1 MKRVSKKRSV
11 IAILLFVVYA
21 VILSYLLF
29 FSSAY
34 GRTSE
39 TGYRYNLKP
48 FLEIKRALLNV
59 EAVGWHYV
67 ILNIGGNILAFMPAG
82 FLIPAMAAKKQNV
95 FTTGV
100 FVFFLS
106 FLAETIQLCTKTGA
120 FDVDDLILNTLGGVL
135 GYVIYKAAALV
146 RKK

>member
-1 MKRVSKKRSV
+1 MKRERKKRSV

-39 TGYRYNLKP
+39 AGYRYNLHP
-48 FLEIKRALLNV
+48 FLEIRRALLNI
-59 EAVGWHYV
+59 ETVGWHYV
-67 ILNIGGNILAFMPAG
+67 VLNIGGNIVAFMPAG
-82 FLIPAMAAKKQNV
+82 FLLPAMAAKKQNV
-95 FTTGV
+95 LSTGARV
-100 FVFFLS
+100 FLVS
-106 FLAETIQLCTKTGA
+106 FLAEIIQLCSKTGA

-135 GYVIYKAAALV
+135 GYLIYKAV
-146 RKK
+146 GR